1 MKRKGEYMDKAELA
15 YFEKLFKDYHTY
27 NKKILLRKAELT
39 VKEIDENVGG
49 GKSNIRAKTVENMV
63 IKNLSDDRLVF
74 LEKVLEAIEY
84 TLDMIYIINPQF
96 KKLVVE
102 KYFKN
107 GGIDTWE
114 DVAKRV
120 GWSTSQAYNIRYKTL
135 EIFANRLGLANTL

>member
-1 MKRKGEYMDKAELA
+1 MDKAELA
-15 YFEKLFKDYHTY
+15 YFEKLFKDYYTY
-27 NKKILLRKAELT
+27 DKKILLRKAELA

-96 KKLVVE
+96 KKLIVE

>member
-1 MKRKGEYMDKAELA
+1 MDKAELA

>member
-1 MKRKGEYMDKAELA
+1 MDKSELA
-15 YFEKLFKDYHTY
+15 YFEKLFKEYYTY
-27 NKKILLRKAELT
+27 PKKILLRKAELT

-96 KKLVVE
+96 KKLIVE